1 MAGRRPKPTHLR
13 LVTGNAGKRPINK
26 AEPMPGRAIPSP
38 PEHLSPEARVAW
50 GRFSAMLDRIGVL
63 TEADA
68 AALEQVSETY
78 AEIVALRADIAANGR
93 FQTVITKSGDEMERM
108 RPAYSALM
116 DADRRLKAWL
126 VEFGVT
132 PAARSK
138 VKVNG
143 AAEKQEDPAAAY
155 F

>member
-1 MAGRRPKPTHLR
+1 MAGRRPKPSHLR

-26 AEPMPGRAIPSP
+26 AEPKPFRAIPSP
-38 PEHLSPEARVAW
+38 PDHLSPEARVAW

-78 AEIVALRADIAANGR
+78 VEIVALRSDIAANGR

-138 VKVNG
+138 VKANG
-143 AAEKQEDPAAAY
+143 AEEKPEDPAAA
-155 F
+155 FF

>member
-26 AEPMPGRAIPSP
+26 AEPTLSRSIPSP
-38 PEHLSPEARVAW
+38 PEHLSPSARVAW

-78 AEIVALRADIAANGR
+78 AEIVELRADIAANGR
-93 FQTVITKSGDEMERM
+93 FQTVITKSGDQMERM

-143 AAEKQEDPAAAY
+143 ADEKQEDPAASY